1 MKGDL
6 LIKVSY
12 GRRPLG
18 NIIDLGILHH
28 AAILLESEYQTIVV
42 DFTEKGFIRSNAEPK
57 SNFSW
62 KHKGNYK
69 ISVDQVLRK
78 I

>member
-1 MKGDL
+1 MKGEL
-6 LIKVSY
+6 RIKVSY

-18 NIIDLGILHH
+18 NIINLGILHH

-42 DFTEKGFIRSNAEPK
+42 DFTEKGLIRSNAESI

-62 KHKGNYK
+62 KYEGHY
-69 ISVDQVLRK
+69 
-78 I
+78 